1 MFAKEKCGQQR
12 DVLFPFPKGW
22 KLYGEDIQPIEQVQT
37 EFTQSYFFFQVP
49 VRSRHDPDIDGD
61 RFLASDAG
69 NLTFF

>member
-1 MFAKEKCGQQR
+1 MFAKEKMRPATGCPLS
-12 DVLFPFPKGW
+12 VPKGW